1 MKSVEKSRKF
11 VYRVSFPHLSYCGK
25 AVYNI
30 SSYNFTVEKVDN
42 LKCKKT
48 IHAKRK

>member
-11 VYRVSFPHLSYCGK
+11 VYRTSFPHLSYSGK
-25 AVYNI
+25 VVYNI
-30 SSYNFTVEKVDN
+30 SSYNFAVEKVDN

-48 IHAKRK
+48 IHTKRK